1 MANLQKFKDHFFL
14 LCEAGFIAV
23 NHADEDA
30 AVKLFRASQL
40 LNPHSTLPKIGM
52 GYLHMMKLELKQAC
66 KMFDEVIAKEPHNE
80 MAKTFLGI
88 SYALTSSDLAK
99 GEKILE
105 QSAQKADDPMI
116 KNLATTALD
125 FVEKFIKKSPSPV
138 ELQKTDKT
146 KKDQKKK
153 KK

>member
-1 MANLQKFKDHFFL
+1 MAHLQKFKEHFFL

-23 NHADEDA
+23 NHAEEDA
-30 AVKLFRASQL
+30 AIKLFRASAL
-40 LNPHSTLPKIGM
+40 LNPKSTLPKIGM

-66 KMFDEVIAKEPHNE
+66 KMFDEVLAVEPHNE

-88 SYALTSSDLAK
+88 SYAFTSSDLAK

-105 QSAQKADDPMI
+105 QSAHKAEDPLI
-116 KNLATTALD
+116 KNLASTALD
-125 FVEKFIKKSPSPV
+125 FVDKFIKKAPSPV
-138 ELQKTDKT
+138 EIQKKE
-146 KKDQKKK
+146 KKETKKK